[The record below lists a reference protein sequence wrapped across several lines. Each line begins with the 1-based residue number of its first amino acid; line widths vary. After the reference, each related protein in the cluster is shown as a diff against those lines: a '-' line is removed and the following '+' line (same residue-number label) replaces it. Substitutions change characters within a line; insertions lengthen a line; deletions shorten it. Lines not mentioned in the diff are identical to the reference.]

1 MQIQEITVT
10 LSKNYLIDNITKN
23 TWNLF
28 INHIYQYKNEHKKL
42 QKYYNKSLMVDFY
55 RKSFEILKNT
65 DIAIKNLSLP
75 DKQLELNIKNYVNQL
90 IDQFLKFNMKSIR
103 EL

>member
-1 MQIQEITVT
+1 MQIQEITDT

-23 TWNLF
+23 TWDLF
-28 INHIYQYKNEHKKL
+28 INHIYQYKNEHEKL

-90 IDQFLKFNMKSIR
+90 IDQFLRFNMKSIR

>member
-90 IDQFLKFNMKSIR
+90 IDQFLRFNMKSIR